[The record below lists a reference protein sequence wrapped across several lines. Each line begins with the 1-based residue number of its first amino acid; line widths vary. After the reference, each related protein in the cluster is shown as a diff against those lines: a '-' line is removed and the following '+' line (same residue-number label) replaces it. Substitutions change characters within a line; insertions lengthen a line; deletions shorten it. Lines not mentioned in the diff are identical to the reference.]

1 MSNNANSLSSVDH
14 QTHRGFDISK
24 NFWCHKSVDLGEQP
38 PEVSGDLGELFGS
51 SFLLLL
57 LTIHFAIVA
66 VCTDICDD
74 QWGRGVAD
82 EKNGCFSDFSAYRRS
97 FEFSAYRRPSEYLLP
112 TFYQFLFSCW
122 RPFEI
127 SAYRR
132 IFEISAYRRPSTDP
146 PTSLKKMRK
155 K

>member
-1 MSNNANSLSSVDH
+1 MLKMANSRSSVDH
-14 QTHRGFDISK
+14 QTHKGFDISK
-24 NFWCHKSVDLGEQP
+24 KIWCHTSVDLGEQP
-38 PEVSGDLGELFGS
+38 PEVWGDLDKLFGI
-51 SFLLLL
+51 LLL

-82 EKNGCFSDFSAYRRS
+82 EKNGRFFNFSAYRRP
-97 FEFSAYRRPSEYLLP
+97 FEFSAYRRLSEYLLQ

-132 IFEISAYRRPSTDP
+132 LFEISAYRRPSVE
-146 PTSLKKMRK
+146 LLEAFKKR
-155 K
+155 

>member
-1 MSNNANSLSSVDH
+1 MLKMANSRSSVDH
-14 QTHRGFDISK
+14 QTHKGFDISK
-24 NFWCHKSVDLGEQP
+24 KFWCHTSVDLGEQP
-38 PEVSGDLGELFGS
+38 PEVWVDLDELFGI
-51 SFLLLL
+51 LLLL

-82 EKNGCFSDFSAYRRS
+82 EKNWRFFNFSAYRRP
-97 FEFSAYRRPSEYLLP
+97 FEFSAYRRLSEYLLQ

-132 IFEISAYRRPSTDP
+132 LFEISAYRRPSVDLLEA
-146 PTSLKKMRK
+146 LKKNRK